1 MKMPHATYHIPQG
14 LAGVEL
20 LSCPHAEVDFPPH
33 VHDALTIWLN
43 DSGGEYFRF
52 KGNTSVLGLDS
63 FGVVNAGEVHANSG
77 VEETPRNLRTIYVD
91 MEWAESFMGEPVR
104 IIADGLYDDPE
115 LHDKLAIMH
124 AALWSARDPLESQ
137 SLFTHVFG
145 LMGSRHGEGRASVG
159 HEGMFSESERFRRV
173 RERLR
178 DEYAGEHTLLSLAD
192 EADCTPQHL
201 MRLFR
206 KHAGISPHAYLVC
219 LRVAQAKRML
229 RLGCTIADTAAACG
243 FADQSHCTRW
253 FRKLAG
259 TTPAAYRASVRPALL
274 A

>member
-1 MKMPHATYHIPQG
+1 
-14 LAGVEL
+14 
-20 LSCPHAEVDFPPH
+20 
-33 VHDALTIWLN
+33 
-43 DSGGEYFRF
+43 
-52 KGNTSVLGLDS
+52 
-63 FGVVNAGEVHANSG
+63 
-77 VEETPRNLRTIYVD
+77 
-91 MEWAESFMGEPVR
+91 MGR
-104 IIADGLYDDPE
+104 
-115 LHDKLAIMH
+115 
-124 AALWSARDPLESQ
+124 
-137 SLFTHVFG
+137 
-145 LMGSRHGEGRASVG
+145 RHGEGAPPVARR
-159 HEGMFSESERFRRV
+159 GMLSESDRFRRV

-178 DEYAGEHTLLSLAD
+178 DDYAGEHSLLSLAD

-229 RLGCTIADTAAACG
+229 RSGCTIADTAAACG

-259 TTPAAYRASVRPALL
+259 TTPAAYRASVCPALP